1 MSLEPQT
8 SESRRVLLVGGLDPC
23 GGAGISAD
31 ARTAAALGAFPLTV
45 ATCSTIQNRH
55 GFESLHLVG
64 EPVFTSSLRAVIED
78 GPIHAVKVG
87 LIGVPR
93 TLSLL
98 LDVCKEQLAGVP
110 VVVDPVLSATAG
122 GLCAGDDLVAEYQRQ
137 LARITLVT
145 PNHAEV
151 ARLAPDGA
159 EALASKCAVLLTDG
173 HGAGEV
179 VEDRLLEG
187 ADAHIFRHPRV
198 DVGSVHGTG
207 CALSTSVAVGLAQ
220 DLGLP
225 EACRR
230 AVDFV
235 AACLQR
241 TRRSTDGLSTPIALP
256 PLGATADSWQA

>member
-1 MSLEPQT
+1 MLLEPQT
-8 SESRRVLLVGGLDPC
+8 SEPRRVLLVGGLDPC

-55 GFESLHLVG
+55 GFESLHVVG

-98 LDVCKEQLAGVP
+98 LDVCAEQLAGVP

-122 GLCAGDDLVAEYQRQ
+122 GLSPADDLVAAYQRG

-145 PNHAEV
+145 PNHPEA
-151 ARLAPDGA
+151 ARLAPDGVA
-159 EALASKCAVLLTDG
+159 ALALECAVLLTDG
-173 HGAGEV
+173 HGQGEV
-179 VEDRLLEG
+179 VEDRLFEG
-187 ADAHIFRHPRV
+187 SDTHIFRHPRI
-198 DVGSVHGTG
+198 DAGPIHGTG
-207 CALSTSVAVGLAQ
+207 CALSTSVAVGLAKG
-220 DLGLP
+220 LALP

-235 AACLQR
+235 AACVQR
-241 TRRSTDGLSTPIALP
+241 SRRSTDGLPVPIPLP
-256 PLGATADSWQA
+256 PLGFAADSGQA